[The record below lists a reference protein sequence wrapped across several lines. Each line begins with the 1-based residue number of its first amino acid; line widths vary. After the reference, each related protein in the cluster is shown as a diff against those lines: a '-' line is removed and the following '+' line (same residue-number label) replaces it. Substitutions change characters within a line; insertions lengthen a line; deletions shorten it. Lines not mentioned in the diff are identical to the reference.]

1 MAVKPKVP
9 PVPRGTGA
17 NGAKLWREILGNYE
31 LQQHE
36 LALLTEAVRL
46 VDELDRLHE
55 IIATEELIT
64 VGPHGSKVHPAVTAA
79 KELRICLARIVV
91 ALRVPLGDQEA
102 ESRDRRPQRRGPRGV
117 HIVGA

>member
-1 MAVKPKVP
+1 MN
-9 PVPRGTGA
+9 GT
-17 NGAKLWREILGNYE
+17 KLWREILGAYE

-36 LALLTEAVRL
+36 LALLTEAVRT
-46 VDELDRLHE
+46 VDELDRLRE
-55 IIATEELIT
+55 IISREEMIVT
-64 VGPHGSKVHPAVTAA
+64 GPHGSKTHPAVTTA

-91 ALRVPLGDQEA
+91 ALRVPLGDQEQ

>member
-1 MAVKPKVP
+1 MAVKPKAAAP
-9 PVPRGTGA
+9 PRGTGP
-17 NGAKLWREILGNYE
+17 NGAKLWREILGAYE

-55 IIATEELIT
+55 IIAHEELIT